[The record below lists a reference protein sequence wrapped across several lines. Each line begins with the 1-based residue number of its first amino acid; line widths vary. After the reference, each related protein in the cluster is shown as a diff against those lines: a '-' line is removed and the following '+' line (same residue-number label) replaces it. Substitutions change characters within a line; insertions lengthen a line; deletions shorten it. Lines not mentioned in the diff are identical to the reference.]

1 MTMLRRLCHNI
12 DNNFEQFT
20 AAIGV
25 VAIGISL
32 WIDRKYF
39 FWPPELTQAMNDQ
52 RLDIIITV
60 LGLGLLIMA
69 ITGNKNK
76 AWVQIFLI
84 LCGSVI
90 CMLWFIQLWH
100 AKLAGQTQMAHTV
113 ISEATIFILILR
125 AAWKI

>member
-1 MTMLRRLCHNI
+1 MLRRLCHNI